1 MKSCGAFFV
10 QEITPQKISITVDRK
25 SMDAEGTPEDNLGS
39 YLAEKDLTPERIG
52 EIIEL
57 ARPIISEA
65 TEKATQER
73 HTGCLFPW
81 RLRSRTTATTGRRH
95 SHSRVFA
102 SAR

>member
-65 TEKATQER
+65 TEKATQE
-73 HTGCLFPW
+73 P
-81 RLRSRTTATTGRRH
+81 
-95 SHSRVFA
+95 SHGAVCSCGD
-102 SAR
+102 